1 MSMFYNL
8 SHQPIKSIKEAKCQN
23 KYSSKTSRAP
33 FTVLA
38 QNSHNINNLPY
49 QNDVDNVK
57 LGGFAPNNKV
67 QGIFFKKDNP
77 GCHISTRDGNL
88 HERGNSEGH
97 QKIQCLIQ
105 KFQIQFQNVLI
116 LILYCSLSG
125 AGVNLQYNPPH
136 TMKKKGHSS
145 YPACHEV
152 ADFGLVKKNA
162 PDGKY
167 SIETRLAGTFDIW
180 HLSISHFS
188 RSGEVIK
195 AWTVEAYPEN
205 ILNEENSWQIYG
217 AEAVMVHT
225 PTATAIAKS
234 NLVNYFVDI
243 GGIETGCA
251 HDSRGLDN
259 RWTGIPFANSCSV
272 NETSAFNTQK
282 LDHNLVYV
290 LSFRELDHQT
300 GFSNKYLMSLM
311 LKFPTI
317 VLVGPST
324 IGRPTKN
331 PPSQILQMQQ
341 QLHNHHASNVARQA
355 EFEMGCED
363 SPSTADGR
371 VNRPTMNIY
380 AQNFAMPMQTPNF
393 ALMTTAMSGP
403 GSNGSHSEKQQQ
415 HPGSKAGGETST
427 TFVMPFASINGITAA
442 TGLDLSS
449 IAQNH
454 SIMPS
459 PRLSPDGV
467 AKILGIQF

>member
-1 MSMFYNL
+1 M
-8 SHQPIKSIKEAKCQN
+8 
-23 KYSSKTSRAP
+23 
-33 FTVLA
+33 
-38 QNSHNINNLPY
+38 PY
-49 QNDVDNVK
+49 QNDVGNVK

-77 GCHISTRDGNL
+77 GCHISTR
-88 HERGNSEGH
+88 
-97 QKIQCLIQ
+97 
-105 KFQIQFQNVLI
+105 
-116 LILYCSLSG
+116 
-125 AGVNLQYNPPH
+125 
-136 TMKKKGHSS
+136 
-145 YPACHEV
+145 
-152 ADFGLVKKNA
+152 
-162 PDGKY
+162 
-167 SIETRLAGTFDIW
+167 GTFDIW

-243 GGIETGCA
+243 GGIETSCA

-259 RWTGIPFANSCSV
+259 RWTGITFANSCSV

-300 GFSNKYLMSLM
+300 DHDILHKIPNATRILNQQRSKDHQIRCSKKFQISGFSNKYLMSLM

-317 VLVGPST
+317 VLVGPFT

-355 EFEMGCED
+355 ESEMGCED

-380 AQNFAMPMQTPNF
+380 AQNFAIPMQTSNF

-427 TFVMPFASINGITAA
+427 AFVMPFASINGITAA

-449 IAQNH
+449 IVQNH

-459 PRLSPDGV
+459 PRLSPDDV